1 MPQPKKPQKKRGRP
15 AGVKNGQG
23 QPKREGPPGTPGRK
37 LFTLDEKQYGLI
49 AALAQA
55 GSSQEEMADYL
66 GVVRETFRQLIKRD
80 PQLEHLFT
88 QNVAKGKTSVRRAQL
103 QKALDRYMTICKDCH
118 KIHMGEFLPSCP
130 YCDEL
135 EPEDEEGNDLR
146 GTHTNVTHKFVPGDT
161 GMLIWLGKNWLGQSD
176 KIVHQ
181 GDADNPLELN
191 VVVETPAQ
199 RLARYKKYFEEM
211 DAEKRTGA
219 ATKDDCQPEESTPS
233 DLRSEADLPP
243 GNNPG

>member
-23 QPKREGPPGTPGRK
+23 KPKREGPPGTPGRK
-37 LFTLDEKQYGLI
+37 LFTLDEAQYGLI

-66 GVVRETFRQLIKRD
+66 GVVRETFRQLVKRD
-80 PQLEHLFT
+80 ERLALLFS

-130 YCDEL
+130 YCDQL